1 MRYFGLFIAT
11 LLSLPASAKADPEL
25 GDRAECAK
33 YARTALEQYVQ
44 IKTIENC
51 YKGDNGRWHTN
62 YQLHYNWCMSASPA
76 AVATETRLRSAGIER
91 CMRDAGEYNS
101 Q

>member
-1 MRYFGLFIAT
+1 VG
-11 LLSLPASAKADPEL
+11 
-25 GDRAECAK
+25 

-62 YQLHYNWCMSASPA
+62 YERHYDWCMSAPA
-76 AVATETRLRSAGIER
+76 AAIANEAKLRAAGIER
-91 CMRDAGEYNS
+91 CMRDNG